1 MKKYFL
7 IWLAASTMSVMFA
20 AKPDNTLLVSLIPD
34 SLKTNAYA
42 VLRSNIVEFDMAS
55 ETSATQN
62 VTYTITVLD
71 KKGNDMAGFRYPA
84 DKFRRLKS
92 FSAKLFDA
100 NGNQIDN
107 FKLSDVKAT
116 EWSDAYTLAQDVT
129 YHYFDC
135 ASPVLP
141 YTIKYEYSVE
151 YKNGILVFPGFYPQD
166 TYNLSVENAEYRLLI
181 PAGCEYQNKTHN
193 LPVAPQKSNN
203 PKDKSLLWKVNGLK
217 AVEYEAFA
225 GQLDDIAPL
234 MFIRP
239 VSFSYDGIKGR
250 ISDWNE
256 LGAWIYDLVKGR
268 DVLPEDAK
276 AKIRDLVKD
285 AKTDREK
292 VKILYDHLGNTTRY
306 VSIQLGIGGY
316 QPMKAAEVYKTG
328 FGDCKALTNYMKAM
342 LSVVGIPSVYTAI
355 RLDAANK
362 TIYPD
367 FANFNQ
373 MNHVVLQVPLP
384 GDTLWLECTNP
395 RTPFG
400 FVHNGISGH
409 DALLITENGGRIART
424 TDYADTLNLES
435 FNARVALTAE
445 GRARVETEKSCRF
458 RIFDLYD
465 DFSTTK
471 PSEQNDLLRA
481 GIKLAHATVSGINFK
496 EEKTSAPSLDINFV
510 WDTNNYGTRTG
521 TRLFVP
527 VNPFRNGYSNLKKN
541 KRTRDIKIHNGYYD
555 ADTIE
560 LQIPEGYEIES
571 VPANVQLV
579 TDFGT
584 YELKLDVKEAKIL
597 INNQL
602 FIKAGDW
609 NVSLYPSF
617 VEFLTKVTDTYGS
630 KIVLRK
636 KV

>member
-1 MKKYFL
+1 MKRYFL
-7 IWLAASTMSVMFA
+7 IGIALSVNVLLFA
-20 AKPDNTLLVSLIPD
+20 AKPDPALLVSLIPD

-42 VLRSNIVEFDMAS
+42 VLRSQIVEFDMES
-55 ETSATQN
+55 ETSAVQN
-62 VTYTITVLD
+62 VTQTITVLD

-100 NGNQIDN
+100 NGNQLEKY
-107 FKLSDVKAT
+107 KLSDVKAT
-116 EWSDAYTLAQDVT
+116 EWSDAYTLAQDVS

-135 ASPVLP
+135 ASPVYP
-141 YTIKYEYSVE
+141 YTIKYEYSIE
-151 YKNGILVFPGFYPQD
+151 YKNGIIVFPGFFPQD
-166 TYNLSVENAEYRLLI
+166 SYNFSVQNAEYRLHL
-181 PAGCEYQNKTHN
+181 PEGCEYQNKTHN
-193 LPVAPQKSNN
+193 LTSEPQKSSD
-203 PKDKSLLWKVNGLK
+203 PKDKTLLWKVANLK
-217 AVEYEAFA
+217 ALEHESYA
-225 GQLDDIAPL
+225 GQITEIAPL

-239 VSFSYDGIKGR
+239 VSFSYDGVKGR
-250 ISDWNE
+250 ISDWNDM
-256 LGAWIYDLVKGR
+256 GVWIYSLLKSR
-268 DVLPEDAK
+268 DELPEDAK
-276 AKIRDLVKD
+276 NKIRDLVKD

-316 QPMKAAEVYKTG
+316 QPMSAAEVCKTG

-342 LSVVGIPSVYTAI
+342 LSVAGIPSVYTAI

-409 DALLITENGGRIART
+409 DALLITENGGRIVRT
-424 TDYADTLNLES
+424 TGYADRQNLES
-435 FNARVALTAE
+435 YNAVVKLTAE
-445 GRARVETEKSCRF
+445 GSAKVTTQKSCRY
-458 RIFDLYD
+458 RIFDMYD

-471 PSEQNDLLRA
+471 PAEQNDLLRE
-481 GIKLAHATVSGINFK
+481 GIKLAHATVSGINFR
-496 EEKTSAPSLDINFV
+496 EEKTADPVLDINFV

-527 VNPFRNGYSNLKKN
+527 VNPFRNGFSNLKKN
-541 KRTRDIKIHNGYYD
+541 NRTRNIKIYNGYYD

-571 VPANVQLV
+571 VPANVQLE
-579 TDFGT
+579 TEFGT
-584 YELKLDVKEAKIL
+584 YELKLDINAGRIL
-597 INNQL
+597 VNNQM

-609 NVSLYPSF
+609 DVSLYPSF
-617 VEFLTKVTDTYGS
+617 VEFLTKVTDFYSS